1 MQTATTTA
9 SRTEAGGAVA
19 QGAHS
24 TNAVE
29 TKQATS
35 RQLISIVFIL
45 ALATKMFLLPISL
58 IQSIGRDAYIALAIG
73 GGIDLITLG
82 LLIATIKLSP
92 DVDFFELLKRAFGKV
107 GAKIFVAFVA
117 LFLFFKLNISTTES
131 LTFYSDNVFA
141 DFDTSLMIIVLLIFL
156 TAAACHTLRALSRLN
171 ELLTPIII
179 LCLALLAAIVVMT
192 GFDLA
197 NILPAMRAP
206 KSFAADAA
214 RHAAWLGDFTP
225 LLLFIGRTRT
235 KKHTAAFTAASGVI
249 GTATAVFFSIV
260 MCAAFGNV
268 SVLADTSTNLSSILQ
283 YSIGN
288 VYGRIDLF
296 SSVLWSISAFI
307 ETALFFYATCRC
319 VAFVIGKNSHMPI
332 AVGVCVALY
341 FTQVYA
347 MTDPTVFSLIVTS
360 YAASAITL
368 AFAVGIPTVALV
380 CAVIAHKKDGNGKPA
395 SETADTADTAADA
408 SGSENTGDNENADGA
423 PQRGGELTAAT
434 DAEG

>member
-9 SRTEAGGAVA
+9 SCSDKNGEAA
-19 QGAHS
+19 QTQNSSA
-24 TNAVE
+24 TNAME

-35 RQLISIVFIL
+35 RQLIAIVFIL

-73 GGIDLITLG
+73 GGIDLLTLG

-92 DVDFFELLKRAFGKV
+92 DVDFFELLKRAFGNV
-107 GAKIFVAFVA
+107 GARIFVAFVA
-117 LFLFFKLNISTTES
+117 LFLFFKLNISTAES
-131 LTFYSDNVFA
+131 LTFYADNVFA

-179 LCLALLAAIVVMT
+179 LCLALLAAIVIMT

-206 KSFAADAA
+206 KSFATDAM

-225 LLLFIGRTRT
+225 LLLFIGRTRI
-235 KKHTAAFTAASGVI
+235 KKHTAVFTATSGVV

-268 SVLADTSTNLSSILQ
+268 PVLADTSTNLSSILQ

-347 MTDPTVFSLIVTS
+347 MTDPTLFSLIVTS

-368 AFAVGIPTVALV
+368 AFAVGVPAVALI
-380 CAVIAHKKDGNGKPA
+380 CAVVAHNRDKKGSSSPSNNNENYAGYDGAQAQSGDDCDGNA
-395 SETADTADTAADA
+395 QAQSAAEEA
-408 SGSENTGDNENADGA
+408 
-423 PQRGGELTAAT
+423 
-434 DAEG
+434 